1 LDSHISEIL
10 NDKSKNIEEKIRAY
24 QRALVTYTEEYNRFK
39 KSSYDESIQPVLPI
53 KIEASTPLKQEK
65 SSYADYS
72 YDDDFDYRRPNVSK
86 VEKSIKK
93 RLDYDDEKLSQTP
106 LAPHESPTATPAP
119 LPPLENASMTT
130 AEQAATP
137 EGDFLTKRTTKL
149 RQVAKPI
156 KIGSIMFQKAGNIF
170 VPSLFTKEA
179 TDNVAKKYNNVD
191 SEKLKT
197 YMKLFGNAK
206 LEKIKNQTEDDVNR
220 TRTIKN
226 KFMEILEIVSGPE
239 YDQMMQGSGRR
250 YKLKHSNGAHGHGH
264 SMKAKHHLIYK
275 NFF

>member
-1 LDSHISEIL
+1 VQ
-10 NDKSKNIEEKIRAY
+10 KY
-24 QRALVTYTEEYNRFK
+24 
-39 KSSYDESIQPVLPI
+39 
-53 KIEASTPLKQEK
+53 
-65 SSYADYS
+65 
-72 YDDDFDYRRPNVSK
+72 
-86 VEKSIKK
+86 
-93 RLDYDDEKLSQTP
+93 
-106 LAPHESPTATPAP
+106 
-119 LPPLENASMTT
+119 ENT
-130 AEQAATP
+130 Q
-137 EGDFLTKRTTKL
+137 
-149 RQVAKPI
+149 PI

-170 VPSLFTKEA
+170 VPSLYFFA
-179 TDNVAKKYNNVD
+179 TENVTKKY

-197 YMKLFGNAK
+197 YMERFGNAQ
-206 LEKIKNQTEDDVNR
+206 LEKVKNQTEDDVNR